1 MQVRVVT
8 KGAVA
13 VNPHRSLVLTTLLL
27 QFSTR
32 QVLGGKTILV
42 AEEQSEILITAC

>member
-13 VNPHRSLVLTTLLL
+13 VNPHRSLVLTTL